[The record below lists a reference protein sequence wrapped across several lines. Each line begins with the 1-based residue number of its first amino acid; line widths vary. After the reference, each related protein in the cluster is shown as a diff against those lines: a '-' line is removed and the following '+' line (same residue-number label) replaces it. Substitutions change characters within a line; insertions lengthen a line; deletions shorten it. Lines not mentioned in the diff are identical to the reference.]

1 MAGATGGLTSG
12 VVQVPILFTIPL
24 VSTRHA
30 ACSCEQ
36 LRLTIEGDPVRVSIC
51 HCLACQRRTG
61 SVFGVQARFDAEQ
74 VTTEGVSRRYM
85 RVSDEGE
92 NRAFFHFCPDCGAT
106 VFYTADAMPGF
117 VAVPVGAF
125 ADPSFPAPTRS
136 VWEERRHSWL
146 RLPDDIEHVN

>member
-1 MAGATGGLTSG
+1 
-12 VVQVPILFTIPL
+12 
-24 VSTRHA
+24 VSTRRA

-36 LRLTIEGDPVRVSIC
+36 LRLTIEGEPIRVSIC

-61 SVFGVQARFDAEQ
+61 SVFGVQARFDAGQ
-74 VTTEGVSRRYM
+74 VTTEGTSQQFV
-85 RVSDEGE
+85 RVSDEEGT
-92 NRAFFHFCPDCGAT
+92 RAFFHFGPDCGAT
-106 VFYTADAMPGF
+106 VFYTAEAMPGM

-146 RLPDDIEHVN
+146 GLPDGIEHAD

>member
-1 MAGATGGLTSG
+1 MLASIREMSPEPTLSK
-12 VVQVPILFTIPL
+12 IPL

-36 LRLTIEGDPVRVSIC
+36 LRLTVEGEPVRVSIC

-74 VTTEGVSRRYM
+74 VTTEGVSRQYI
-85 RVSDEGE
+85 RVSDSGE
-92 NRAFFHFCPDCGAT
+92 AVFHFCPECGAT
-106 VFYTADAMPGF
+106 VFYTAEALPGF

-125 ADPSFPAPTRS
+125 ADPSFPSPTRS
-136 VWEERRHSWL
+136 VWEERRHSWVP
-146 RLPDDIEHVN
+146 LPDDVEHEN